1 MELSSKCETTQKE
14 KEQLETTYSET
25 VEQFESKVKDLE
37 KELEAIKNQ
46 LDAKEKLHNTYQ
58 EKIQSLL
65 DSKEDLNDKLEEA
78 EKREQELTEIN
89 EQFKNNVGKK
99 DMIYAKMLK
108 MKDKKMH
115 KMTNQVEKLVN
126 SEKSRVQT
134 IEYFKKRIKAL
145 EKNNVE

>member
-78 EKREQELTEIN
+78 EKREQELTEIT
-89 EQFKNNVGKK
+89 EQSKNNVGKK

>member
-1 MELSSKCETTQKE
+1 MELSSKYETTLKE
-14 KEQLETTYSET
+14 KEQIETKYNEA
-25 VEQFESKVKDLE
+25 VEQFESKIKDLE
-37 KELEAIKNQ
+37 KEIQTIKDH
-46 LDAKEKLHNTYQ
+46 LDAKEKLHGSYQ

-65 DSKEDLNDKLEEA
+65 SNKQELIDKLEEA
-78 EKREQELTEIN
+78 EKREQELTEIT
-89 EQFKNNVGKK
+89 EQSKNSVGKK

-145 EKNNVE
+145 EKNNTE

>member
-1 MELSSKCETTQKE
+1 VELSSKCETTQKE

-78 EKREQELTEIN
+78 EKREQELTEIT